1 MSQETDARADGPPRA
16 RLDVDI
22 SFLARLAVTLVFIAL
37 TLWIAAPFLSA
48 LTWALVLAV
57 VFSQAHGFIERWLHP
72 SIAAAL
78 SVLIVALIV
87 VAPLLLVSQRLIEEA
102 IVGAYYIQGEIAK
115 AEWPKFLAE
124 HPWLQRLYELVGAQI
139 DLPAI
144 LQRLSATIANAG
156 ATVVRQSTG
165 QVLTVALAFYLLF
178 FFLRDR
184 AAGLQLLTRLSPFSD
199 AETNRLVQRAKD
211 TIYAI
216 IYGTLV
222 VAALQG
228 ALGGFMFWWLGF
240 PAPAFWSLIMGLLS
254 IVPVLGT
261 FVVWIPATIFLAI
274 EGRWTD
280 AATLAVWGGVVIAS
294 ADNLVRPLLIGESVR
309 LHTVPT
315 FIALLGG
322 LYLFGASG
330 IVLGPIAMTLTALTL
345 EFWAERA
352 AAVTDRST

>member
-1 MSQETDARADGPPRA
+1 MSEGTDAKAAGAQRL

-22 SFLARLAVTLVFIAL
+22 SFLARLVITLVFIAL
-37 TLWIAAPFLSA
+37 TFWIAAPFLSA
-48 LTWALVLAV
+48 LTWALVMAV
-57 VFSQAHGFIERWLHP
+57 VFSKAHCFIERWFRP

-87 VAPLLLVSQRLIEEA
+87 VAPLLLVSQRLINEA
-102 IVGAYYIQGEIAK
+102 IVGAFYIQGEIAK
-115 AEWPKFLAE
+115 GDWPKLLAE
-124 HPWLQRLYELVGAQI
+124 HPWLQSLYELIGAQI
-139 DLPAI
+139 DLPAT
-144 LQRLSATIANAG
+144 LQQLATTLANAG

-165 QVLTVALAFYLLF
+165 QILTITLAFYLLF

-184 AAGLQLLTRLSPFSD
+184 AAGLDMLRRLSPFSE
-199 AETNRLVQRAKD
+199 AETDRLVQRMDD

-216 IYGTLV
+216 IYGALV
-222 VAALQG
+222 IAALQG

-261 FVVWIPATIFLAI
+261 FVVWIPATVYLAI
-274 EGRWTD
+274 EGRWAD

-294 ADNLVRPLLIGESVR
+294 SDNLVRPLLIGESVR

-330 IVLGPIAMTLTALTL
+330 VVLGPIIMTTATLML
-345 EFWAERA
+345 EFWRERA
-352 AAVTDRST
+352 AEEEDRST